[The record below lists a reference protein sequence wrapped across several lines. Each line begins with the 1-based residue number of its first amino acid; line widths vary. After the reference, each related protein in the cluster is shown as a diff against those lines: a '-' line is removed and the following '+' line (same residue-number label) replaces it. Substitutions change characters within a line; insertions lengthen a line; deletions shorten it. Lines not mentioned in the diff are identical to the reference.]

1 MAKLNQIIAVEKGA
15 KSQNTAVLSEIYKA
29 AQKAPLF
36 DGFSKTY
43 QPLDEDGE
51 VFPPESKHV
60 QYRVPEIIRQAVDS
74 LTDLFTIT
82 ARKDFTNTQARADI
96 KIDGKVLLPDVP
108 VPYLLFLEKNILDLR
123 TFANS
128 LPTLD
133 QAEVWTPG
141 DGLWR
146 TAPIMTHKS
155 KKIQKPVVLYEA
167 TDQHPAQ
174 VQLAGED
181 VTVGHWRNVKL
192 SGAIP
197 VTEKQA
203 LVARVEKLLRAI
215 KEAREEANAFEEVT
229 VPKVADMLFSY
240 VFKA

>member
-51 VFPPESKHV
+51 EFPPESKHV
-60 QYRVPEIIRQAVDS
+60 QYRVPDIIKQAVDS

-82 ARKDFTNTQARADI
+82 ARKDFTNTQAKADI
-96 KIDGKVLLPDVP
+96 KIDGKVILTGVP

-133 QAEVWTPG
+133 QAEVWT
-141 DGLWR
+141 
-146 TAPIMTHKS
+146 
-155 KKIQKPVVLYEA
+155 
-167 TDQHPAQ
+167 
-174 VQLAGED
+174 
-181 VTVGHWRNVKL
+181 
-192 SGAIP
+192 
-197 VTEKQA
+197 
-203 LVARVEKLLRAI
+203 
-215 KEAREEANAFEEVT
+215 
-229 VPKVADMLFSY
+229 
-240 VFKA
+240 